1 MARRSKLKSQLKD
14 HNESIKEKN
23 ELASKVLTEDENKDT
38 GDEEVGVMDALK
50 KIVSGPS
57 EEDVQNV
64 EEKKAEEEA
73 KAKAEAEA
81 KKKAEEEA
89 KAKAEAEA
97 KKKAEEEAKAK
108 AEAEA
113 KKKAEE
119 EAKAKAEAEAKERA
133 KKMHELPTYLL

>member
-23 ELASKVLTEDENKDT
+23 ELAAKVLTEDENKDT

-64 EEKKAEEEA
+64 EEKKAEE
-73 KAKAEAEA
+73 
-81 KKKAEEEA
+81 
-89 KAKAEAEA
+89 
-97 KKKAEEEAKAK
+97 
-108 AEAEA
+108 
-113 KKKAEE
+113 
-119 EAKAKAEAEAKERA
+119 AKAKAEAEAKERA